1 MSGVYRSECALRNPG
16 SSNNDSIFE
25 SGRAKTEPTRFLRNG
40 YRRIECAG
48 VNESDEFVECGV
60 TNVFRIDDSLRYR
73 AFGADSKA
81 ALKPAEPCVIIAGP
95 QNFPPQS
102 TTHAFPSSV
111 RPSQFQ
117 KYHSVSNFVTR
128 LILTA
133 FLFGLVIGPGLPAN
147 VSARDQPVSAEN
159 RAFFEKKIRP
169 VLVEHCYECHSA
181 DSEEVGGK
189 LLLDTRDGVISG
201 GESGPAIVAGK
212 PDSSPIIQALRY
224 AGIEMPPEQPL
235 PETVINDFVKWVK
248 LGAPDP
254 RVRPVVTRTPD
265 AGSKPAKPAEEKP
278 PLWSLQPRSTP
289 TIPDVRDKD
298 WPRDFLDSF
307 VLARIEAAGIK
318 PTHDADPRTL
328 IRRLYVDLLGLPPS
342 MDDVENFTEAH
353 RADREKAVR
362 TLVDDLL
369 ARPQFGERWG
379 RHWLDVARYGES
391 NGNDGLGRN
400 PTFPHAWRYR
410 DYVIDAFNKD
420 VPYDHFL
427 TEQIAGDLL
436 PSDSPAQR
444 DQHLIATGFLAMAS
458 KPAKAMNTNFDMDI
472 VADQIEVVGTGI
484 MGISVACARC
494 HDHKFDPIPTR
505 DYYALA
511 GIFTSTET
519 MWGIAANEKLTASP
533 TDLHVLKAAPKVL
546 PPEGFV
552 ETVLVLESN
561 TGIPKAIPKP
571 KWPVGTPLAIG
582 VRDKAKPADCK
593 INIKGDAKKLGEA
606 VPRGFVAAC
615 ETDSSETL
623 KIDTK
628 QSGRVQLAEWLTKS
642 DHPLTARVM
651 VNRIWLHLF
660 GQGIVR
666 TPDDF
671 GVYGERPTHP
681 QLLDH
686 LANRFV
692 EDGWSIKR
700 LIRSIVRSRTYQL
713 SSATEEADAKADDEN
728 LLLAR
733 HSRRRLDAESLRDS
747 MLAVSGQLNLE
758 PGEGSIIRHRDIL
771 VNLAGSLHEPSN
783 HRSVYLCYLRSSM
796 PPELAAFDLPDFT
809 AVTGQRDVSTIP
821 GQALHL
827 FNNPFV
833 VKQAEHFA
841 QSIMKDSADDRDRI
855 RAAFRRALN
864 RDPSHNE
871 IDQAIELLRS
881 TKTELKSDN
890 KAWNSLCQALLA
902 TNEFRYID

>member
-1 MSGVYRSECALRNPG
+1 MN
-16 SSNNDSIFE
+16 
-25 SGRAKTEPTRFLRNG
+25 
-40 YRRIECAG
+40 
-48 VNESDEFVECGV
+48 
-60 TNVFRIDDSLRYR
+60 
-73 AFGADSKA
+73 
-81 ALKPAEPCVIIAGP
+81 
-95 QNFPPQS
+95 
-102 TTHAFPSSV
+102 
-111 RPSQFQ
+111 
-117 KYHSVSNFVTR
+117 NFVTSQ
-128 LILTA
+128 ILTA
-133 FLFGLVIGPGLPAN
+133 VFIGLSIGPGLSGI
-147 VSARDQPVSAEN
+147 VSAKDQVVSAED
-159 RAFFEKKIRP
+159 RTFFENKIRP
-169 VLVEHCYECHSA
+169 VLVKHCYECHSA

-189 LLLDTRDGVISG
+189 LLLDTREGVLAG
-201 GESGPAIVAGK
+201 GESGSAIAAGK
-212 PDSSPIIQALRY
+212 PEESRIIQALRY
-224 AGIEMPPEQPL
+224 DGIEMPPEEPL
-235 PETVINDFVKWVK
+235 PETIINDFVKWVK

-254 RVRPVVTRTPD
+254 RVRPVVTPTPD
-265 AGSKPAKPAEEKP
+265 AGNKPVSSGEDKPT
-278 PLWSLQPRSTP
+278 LWSLQPRRASA
-289 TIPDVRDKD
+289 IPAVSNND
-298 WPRDFLDSF
+298 WPRDPLDSF
-307 VLARIEAAGIK
+307 VLAKIEAAGIK
-318 PTHDADPRTL
+318 PTNDAGPRTL

-342 MDDVENFTEAH
+342 MDEVEIFVDAH
-353 RADREKAVR
+353 RADREEAVR

-410 DYVIDAFNKD
+410 DYVIDAFNRD
-420 VPYDHFL
+420 VPYDRFL
-427 TEQIAGDLL
+427 AEQIAGDLL

-444 DQHLIATGFLAMAS
+444 DRHLVATGFLAMAS

-533 TDLHVLKAAPKVL
+533 TDLHVLKAAPKAS

-552 ETVLVLESN
+552 ETVLVLESS
-561 TGIPKAIPKP
+561 TGIPKPIPKP
-571 KWPVGTPLAIG
+571 KWPIGTPLAIG

-615 ETDSSETL
+615 ETGSSESS
-623 KIDTK
+623 KVDTK
-628 QSGRVQLAEWLTKS
+628 QSGRLQLAEWLTTP

-681 QLLDH
+681 EMLDH

-700 LIRSIVRSRTYQL
+700 LIRSIVLSRTYQL
-713 SSATEEADAKADDEN
+713 DSAADADAAKADAEN

-747 MLAVSGQLNLE
+747 MLAVTGQLNLE
-758 PGEGSIIRHRDIL
+758 PGEGSIVRHRDIL
-771 VNLAGSLHEPSN
+771 VNLAGNLHEPSN
-783 HRSVYLCYLRSSM
+783 HRSIYLCYLRSSM

-809 AVTGQRDVSTIP
+809 TVAGQRDVSTIP

-833 VKQAEHFA
+833 IEQAEHFA
-841 QSIMKDSADDRDRI
+841 QSIMKDSTDDNHRVRS
-855 RAAFRRALN
+855 AFRRALS
-864 RDPSHNE
+864 RDPSQNE
-871 IDQAIELLRS
+871 IDQAIDLLRS

>member
-1 MSGVYRSECALRNPG
+1 V
-16 SSNNDSIFE
+16 SNS
-25 SGRAKTEPTRFLRNG
+25 ATRQILIVVFVGLAAATG
-40 YRRIECAG
+40 LT
-48 VNESDEFVECGV
+48 NESSAKDKPV
-60 TNVFRIDDSLRYR
+60 TPEDR
-73 AFGADSKA
+73 
-81 ALKPAEPCVIIAGP
+81 
-95 QNFPPQS
+95 
-102 TTHAFPSSV
+102 T
-111 RPSQFQ
+111 
-117 KYHSVSNFVTR
+117 
-128 LILTA
+128 
-133 FLFGLVIGPGLPAN
+133 
-147 VSARDQPVSAEN
+147 
-159 RAFFEKKIRP
+159 FFENKIRP
-169 VLVEHCYECHSA
+169 VLVKHCYECHSA

-189 LLLDTRDGVISG
+189 LLLDTRDGLRNG
-201 GESGPAIVAGK
+201 GESGPAVVAGK
-212 PDSSPIIQALRY
+212 PNESRIIQALRY
-224 AGIEMPPEQPL
+224 DGIEMPPEQLL
-235 PETVINDFVKWVK
+235 PEAVINDFVKWVQR
-248 LGAPDP
+248 GSPDP
-254 RVRPVVTRTPD
+254 RSPVARPEATPP
-265 AGSKPAKPAEEKP
+265 AGAKTAEKDGDGKPL
-278 PLWSLQPRSTP
+278 LWSLQPRTQP
-289 TIPDVRDKD
+289 ATPDVKDHD
-298 WPRDFLDSF
+298 WPRDPIDRF
-307 VLARIEAAGIK
+307 VLARLEKADLA

-342 MDDVENFTEAH
+342 MDDVEKFTTEYEQ
-353 RADREKAVR
+353 DNVKAVE

-410 DYVIDAFNKD
+410 DYVIDAFNND
-420 VPYDHFL
+420 VPYNRFL

-436 PSDSPAQR
+436 PSESPAER
-444 DQHLIATGFLAMAS
+444 DRHLIATGFLAMAS
-458 KPAKAMNTNFDMDI
+458 KPAKAMNTNFDMDV

-511 GIFTSTET
+511 GIFTSTQT

-546 PPEGFV
+546 PPADFV

-561 TGIPKAIPKP
+561 TGIPKPLPKP

-582 VRDKAKPADCK
+582 VRDKDKPADCK

-615 ETDSSETL
+615 DTGPSDALRVDS
-623 KIDTK
+623 K
-628 QSGRVQLAEWLTKS
+628 QSGRQQLAEWLTRPG
-642 DHPLTARVM
+642 HPLTARVM

-660 GQGIVR
+660 GEGIVR

-681 QLLDH
+681 HLLDH

-700 LIRSIVRSRTYQL
+700 LIRNIVLSRTYQL
-713 SSATEEADAKADDEN
+713 SSDASEQAFKADGEN
-728 LLLAR
+728 LLAGR
-733 HSRRRLDAESLRDS
+733 HNRRRLDAESLRDS

-758 PGEGSIIRHRDIL
+758 PADGSIIRHRDIL
-771 VNLAGSLHEPSN
+771 VNLAGNLHQPSN
-783 HRSVYLCYLRSSM
+783 HRSVYLCYLRSSL
-796 PPELAAFDLPDFT
+796 PPELAAFDVPDFT
-809 AVTGQRDVSTIP
+809 TVTGQRDVSTIP

-833 VKQAEHFA
+833 IEQAEHFA
-841 QSIMKDSADDRDRI
+841 LSLMEESADDSTRVRS
-855 RAAFRRALN
+855 AFRRAVNREPNQNELN
-864 RDPSHNE
+864 E
-871 IDQAIELLRS
+871 AIEFLRS

-890 KAWNSLCQALLA
+890 QAWGSLCQALLV